1 MGSMGIAPPASE
13 PIAIIGLSC
22 KFAGDASNPEALWQL
37 LAEKRSAWSEIP
49 SSRFNAKGA
58 YHPNPEKLGTTNV
71 LGGHFIEDDIALFDA
86 PFFNLS
92 AEYAA
97 AFDPQFRL
105 QLESAYEALEN
116 AGLLL
121 ASVAGSKTSVYA
133 GLWKQDYKDNLMR
146 DEDNLPRYCATG
158 TGSSFAANRISHFF
172 DLRGASMT
180 IDTACST
187 SLVALHQ
194 AVQSLRNRESDMAI
208 VGGSNLML
216 NPDTFKTMASAGFL
230 SADGKS
236 YAFDSRANGYG
247 RGEGVATII
256 VKRLVDAHAAGDPV
270 RAVVRETA
278 VNQDGKTESITT
290 PSQAAQV
297 ELMRECYQ
305 RAELDPQDTQ
315 YFEAHG
321 TGTFVGDPIEAGAV
335 AAVFQKGRSAEQALR
350 IGSIK
355 TNIGHTEVTSG
366 LAGIIKVILAMEKS
380 IIPPSINFKKSN
392 EKIPL
397 DKWRLKLVRDV
408 EEWPVGPWGVRRA
421 SINNFG
427 YGGTNAHV
435 VMEDGDSW
443 GRGRTEPPPRPV
455 NESRWGML
463 VLSAKT
469 KKACE
474 NMVSNLMKYLER
486 HESTKGVE
494 ELLEA
499 MIYTLGQHRSV
510 FSWIATHPISLT
522 SGLDDAKNALG
533 SPQFKSVRTSRPPRI
548 GFVFTGQGAQ
558 WHAMGRELI
567 SGYPTFRE
575 SLEDADLCL
584 CRLGAEWSLLEEL
597 QRDAEHSRV
606 NDASISIPICVALQI
621 ALVQLLRAWGIV
633 PTAVTSHSSGEIA
646 AAYAVGALNMES
658 AMAVAYHRTVL
669 TANENLHR
677 TIKGGM
683 VAVGVGVEQTETY
696 LARLTGGNRARAA
709 CINSPSSVTVAGDV
723 SAVQEIEDMMK
734 ADGIFARR
742 LRVDT
747 GYHSHHMESVAEPYR
762 KALCNS
768 QLEGETIRE
777 QTSINSSSP
786 VTGGRIFDAEELSQ
800 PAHWVDSMVKPVLFV
815 DAFQDMILGDF
826 DPSGS
831 SVDVIVE
838 VGPHTALGSGI
849 KEIMAL
855 PAFNALQLPYYGCLV
870 RNTDARYSMQH
881 LAAKLL
887 REGQPLDMAAINFPQ
902 KIPPQIGVL
911 TDLPSYPWVHQTRYW
926 QESRFNRAIRNR
938 SQPQHEFL
946 GSVASWAN
954 PASPSWRH
962 IVRADDSSW
971 LRDHV
976 IESSIVYPG
985 AGFVCLAIEAIAQMA
1000 TIQGNDRLITGFCL
1014 RDIEIQMA
1022 FVVPDNADGIEI
1034 QTILSSVGDKAV
1046 GSKDWKKFE
1055 IVSTTAEGKWT
1066 QHAQGLIVTEFDSV
1080 DTTTV
1085 ANANNKPSGY
1095 TRCFDPE
1102 DFYTNLRRIGLKQG
1116 PKFQNIKSIV
1126 QSSQTKYSMATFVIA
1141 DTNVAETSSSHL
1153 IHPTTLT
1160 SIVQAAYTAL
1170 PRAGSQ
1176 LENAMMPT
1184 SIQKLWVSNQ
1194 ISHEPGHLLRAS
1206 TSLDR
1211 ADRQSVRANVSV
1223 INGNEMGTASS
1234 VVKIEGLILQSFG
1247 GGVSPGSHDKPWE
1260 EDVCSK
1266 LEWALDMSLA
1276 NPANIRSIKHELA
1289 RNLDPEETHTIMDLR
1304 RTCIYFMH
1312 DALTAL
1318 CPSEVQQLHKHNKK
1332 YYSWLQAQVNLAAAG
1347 QLGLGCTQWAYDN
1360 ASERQDRIQAAKSSS
1375 VNGEMVC
1382 QLGPHLAPILCGKQP
1397 PLELMME
1404 NRLLY
1409 KYYKNMLKI
1418 DRSFEHTAALLK
1430 QLVHKNPRA
1439 RILEIGAGTGGGTRY
1454 MLPTLGTTATG
1465 GPLASLYHFT
1475 DVSAAF
1481 FAAASE
1487 EFSEWADLLQFDK
1500 LDIETDPASQG
1511 FEIGG
1516 YDIVIACQVLHATQ
1530 SMANTMV
1537 NVRKLMKPGGTLLLV
1552 ETTKDQVDVQFVFG
1566 LLPGWWLS
1574 EEKERHSS
1582 PSLSIPFWHQILQG
1596 AGFTG
1601 VDLELHDCESE
1612 DMYSMSTIMSTS
1624 LPTQPPRLP
1633 PGEDVVIV
1641 TSNRNPPQQGWLDSL
1656 LDSYRGRVPGKSLPT
1671 LHNLETASTEVYAG
1685 KICICIAEAAA
1696 QPLLH
1701 NLDPVEWEGIKAM
1714 ATACKGLLWITRG
1727 GLDTCEKPESGLAAG
1742 FLRTLRNEYVG
1753 RRFLALD
1760 LDPTTPV
1767 WSDLCIPAIVQ
1778 VLETCFGDLNSSIVD
1793 DPSPKEFEYMER
1805 NGSLLVPRFF
1815 KDIDRNK
1822 AIFPD
1827 QIDYSAPENISIEP
1841 FQQSARPISLQVGVP
1856 GMLDTL
1862 VFADDERP
1870 CCHSDALAADIIE
1883 IDPRAFG
1890 VNSRDVMVAMGQV
1903 EERLMGLECAGTITK
1918 VGVRAASQ
1926 GFVIGDPVMCLLS
1939 GPFSNRVYVEWTKV
1953 VAIPADLSFEE
1964 AASIPLAFTTAYY
1977 SLNEVAR
1984 LKRGQSVL
1992 IHAAAG
1998 GVGQAAIVLAQYV
2011 GATVFTTVGSPE
2023 KRSLLTDNYGV
2034 VAEHIFSSRDTS
2046 FAQGVLAAT
2055 DGRGVDVILNSLAGS
2070 LMQASF
2076 NLLAPFGH
2084 FIEIGKSD
2092 VERNSSLEMRTFA
2105 RHASFSSVDMLAMLR
2120 LRGDDVSCMLAE
2132 VARLAVNK
2140 VVRPIK
2146 PLTVYPISEVTK
2158 AFQLLQ
2164 AGKHSGKVVLS
2175 ISPEESVALLP
2186 QRPNV
2191 RLSANASYLLVGD
2204 IVQSIA
2210 IWMIEHGA
2218 KNLILLSDSAVE
2230 VDSMTGFAEQ
2240 IQQAGC
2246 RVKATG
2252 CDVSSSLELQRT
2264 FGVFQHEG
2272 FPPIRGIVHGGIIH
2286 NVRLSENKAPT
2297 TVSCFRA
2304 DLFFEQE
2311 SILEQMSL
2319 REYNSAILPNISGTW
2334 NLHCQFP
2341 HTDEID
2347 FFILLSSNTGIL
2359 GNAGQASHTVVHT
2372 YQDALAR
2379 WRVARGL
2386 PCVSIDLTMVKSV
2399 GTQKGMA
2406 EAAGMKARMAK
2417 LGHSWLDEYV
2427 MGDVLESAILQ
2438 PHPQIIVGING
2449 GPGVHWDG
2457 DSPSQLGR
2465 DARFTALQHGQ
2476 QKQQQNGNRNR
2487 ADDDS
2492 LIIQLAEAGTRAEA
2506 EVLVGEAIAQKLT
2519 DIFAIPMEDVDM
2531 TKAPTEY
2538 GVDSLVAV
2546 ELRNML
2552 IHQVGSEVAS
2562 FDILQGV
2569 SLGKLAIEAT
2579 AKSRH
2584 VNSELQSS
2592 SS

>member
-1 MGSMGIAPPASE
+1 MGSMGIVPPASE
-13 PIAIIGLSC
+13 PIAVIGLSC

-71 LGGHFIEDDIALFDA
+71 IGGHFINEDIALFDA

-97 AFDPQFRL
+97 ALDPQFRL

-116 AGLLL
+116 AGIPL

-216 NPDTFKTMASAGFL
+216 NPDTFKTVASAGFL

-247 RGEGVATII
+247 RGEGAATII
-256 VKRLVDAHAAGDPV
+256 VKRLVDALAAGDPV

-305 RAELDPQDTQ
+305 RAEIDPRDTQ

-350 IGSIK
+350 LGSVK

-366 LAGIIKVILAMEKS
+366 LAGIIKVILAMEKCK
-380 IIPPSINFKKSN
+380 IPPSINFKKSN

-397 DKWRLKLVRDV
+397 DKWKLKLVRDV
-408 EEWPVGPWGVRRA
+408 EEWSVGPGGVKRA

-435 VMEDGDSW
+435 VMEDGESW
-443 GRGRTEPPPRPV
+443 MHRHTESTSRPG
-455 NESRWGML
+455 NESRWGVL

-469 KKACE
+469 EKACE
-474 NMVSNLMKYLER
+474 NMVANLRKYLDSHDR
-486 HESTKGVE
+486 LKSVE
-494 ELLEA
+494 EWLETL
-499 MIYTLGQHRSV
+499 IYTLGQRRSV
-510 FSWIATHPISLT
+510 FSWIATHPVSLT
-522 SGLDDAKNALG
+522 SGLDDVKSALD
-533 SPQFKSVRTSRPPRI
+533 SPQFKVVRTSRPPRI

-558 WHAMGRELI
+558 WHAMGLELI

-584 CRLGAEWSLLEEL
+584 GRLGAKWSLLKEL

-621 ALVQLLRAWGIV
+621 ALVQLLRAWGII

-669 TANENLHR
+669 TADENLHR
-677 TIKGGM
+677 TIEGGM
-683 VAVGVGVEQTETY
+683 VAVGIGVEQTKTY
-696 LARLTGGNRARAA
+696 LAKLTGGNKATAA

-747 GYHSHHMESVAEPYR
+747 AYHSHHMESVAEPYR
-762 KALCNS
+762 KTLSNS
-768 QLEGETIRE
+768 KLAGESIGE
-777 QTSINSSSP
+777 QTSIKSSSP
-786 VTGGRIFDAEELSQ
+786 VTGGRILDADQLSQ
-800 PAHWVDSMVKPVLFV
+800 PGHWVDSMVQPVLFL

-838 VGPHTALGSGI
+838 IGPHTALGSGI

-855 PAFNALQLPYYGCLV
+855 PAFNSLQLPYYGCIV

-887 REGQPLDMAAINFPQ
+887 REGQPLDMAAINFPH
-902 KIPPQIGVL
+902 KIPQQIGLL
-911 TDLPSYPWVHQTRYW
+911 TDLPSYPWAHQTRYW

-938 SQPQHEFL
+938 SRPQHEFL

-954 PASPSWRH
+954 PASPSWRQ
-962 IVRADDSSW
+962 IVRADDNSW

-976 IESSIVYPG
+976 VESSIVYPG
-985 AGFVCLAIEAIAQMA
+985 AGFVCLAIEAMSQMA
-1000 TIQGNDRLITGFCL
+1000 TIQGDDRLITGFRL
-1014 RDIEIQMA
+1014 RDIQIQMA
-1022 FVVPDNADGIEI
+1022 LVVPDTADGIEI
-1034 QTILSSVGDKAV
+1034 QIILSSVGDKAV
-1046 GSKDWKKFE
+1046 GSQDCKKFE
-1055 IVSTTAEGKWT
+1055 VVSTTAEGKWT
-1066 QHAQGLIVTEFDSV
+1066 QHAHGEIVSEFESV
-1080 DTTTV
+1080 DMTTI

-1095 TRCFDPE
+1095 TRSFDPE

-1116 PKFQNIKSIV
+1116 PNFQNIRSIV
-1126 QSSQTKYSMATFVIA
+1126 YSPTEDVVTTFVIA
-1141 DTNVAETSSSHL
+1141 DTDVAENSPSHL

-1184 SIQKLWVSNQ
+1184 SIQKLWVSSQ
-1194 ISHEPGHLLRAS
+1194 ISHEPGHLFKAS
-1206 TSLDR
+1206 TSLGR

-1223 INGNEMGTASS
+1223 TNGNEMGMTSP
-1234 VVKIEGLILQSFG
+1234 VVKIEGLMLQSFG
-1247 GGVSPGSHDKPWE
+1247 GGVSPGWHDKPWE
-1260 EDVCSK
+1260 KDVCSK

-1276 NPANIRSIKHELA
+1276 TLANVRSIKHELA
-1289 RNLDPEETHTIMDLR
+1289 RSLDPKETDTIMDLR
-1304 RTCIYFMH
+1304 RTSIYFMH

-1332 YYSWLQAQVNLAAAG
+1332 YYSWLKAQVDLAAAG
-1347 QLGLGCTQWAYDN
+1347 QLGPGSSQWVHDN
-1360 ASERQDRIQAAKSSS
+1360 ASERQDRIEAARSSS
-1375 VNGEMVC
+1375 ANGEMVC
-1382 QLGPHLAPILCGKQP
+1382 QLGPHLAAILCGKQA

-1404 NRLLY
+1404 DRLLY

-1465 GPLASLYHFT
+1465 GPLASIYHFT
-1475 DVSAAF
+1475 DVSAGF
-1481 FAAASE
+1481 FAAATE
-1487 EFSEWADLLQFDK
+1487 EFSDWTDLLQFDK
-1500 LDIETDPASQG
+1500 LDVEMDPASQG
-1511 FEIGG
+1511 FEMGG
-1516 YDIVIACQVLHATQ
+1516 YDIVIACQVLHATK
-1530 SMANTMV
+1530 SMADTMM

-1574 EEKERHSS
+1574 EEKERQSS

-1641 TSNRNPPQQGWLDSL
+1641 TSNQNPPQQGWLDSL
-1656 LDSYRGRVPGKSLPT
+1656 LDNYRGSVPERSTPT
-1671 LHNLETASTEVYAG
+1671 IHNLGTASTGVYAG
-1685 KICICIAEAAA
+1685 KVCICIAEAAA
-1696 QPLLH
+1696 QPVLH

-1727 GLDTCEKPESGLAAG
+1727 GLDTCEKPEFGLAAG
-1742 FLRTLRNEYVG
+1742 LLRTLRNEYVG
-1753 RRFLALD
+1753 RQFLALD
-1760 LDPTTPV
+1760 FDPTTPV

-1778 VLETCFGDLNSSIVD
+1778 VLETCFGDLSSPIVD
-1793 DPSPKEFEYMER
+1793 GSSPKDFEYMER

-1815 KDIDRNK
+1815 KDIDRRK
-1822 AIFPD
+1822 AIFFGP
-1827 QIDYSAPENISIEP
+1827 IDYSAPESIPVEP
-1841 FQQSARPISLQVGVP
+1841 FQQPARPISLQVGIP

-1862 VFADDERP
+1862 VFADDERS
-1870 CCHSDALAADIIE
+1870 CCQSEALAADMVE
-1883 IDPRAFG
+1883 INPRAFG
-1890 VNSRDVMVAMGQV
+1890 VNSRDVMAANGQV
-1903 EERLMGLECAGTITK
+1903 DDRVMGLECAGTITK

-1926 GFVIGDPVMCLLS
+1926 GFAIGDPVMCLLL
-1939 GPFSNRVYVEWTKV
+1939 GPFSSRVYTEWTKV
-1953 VAIPADLSFEE
+1953 VAIPASLSFEE
-1964 AASIPLAFTTAYY
+1964 AASIPFAFTTAYY
-1977 SLNEVAR
+1977 CLNELAR
-1984 LKRGQSVL
+1984 LKCGQSIL
-1992 IHAAAG
+1992 IHAAAE
-1998 GVGQAAIVLAQYV
+1998 GVGQAAIVLAQHV
-2011 GATVFTTVGSPE
+2011 GATVFATVSSPE
-2023 KRSLLTDNYGV
+2023 KRALLIKDYGIA
-2034 VAEHIFSSRDTS
+2034 AEHIFSSRDIL

-2055 DGRGVDVILNSLAGS
+2055 DGRGVDVILNSLAGP
-2070 LMQASF
+2070 LMQASL

-2084 FIEIGKSD
+2084 LIEIGKSD
-2092 VERNSSLEMRTFA
+2092 LERNSSLEMLTFA
-2105 RHASFSSVDMLAMLR
+2105 QHASFSSVDMLAMLR
-2120 LRGDDVSCMLAE
+2120 LRGDDVSWMLAE
-2132 VARLAVNK
+2132 VTRLAVNK
-2140 VVRPIK
+2140 VVRLIK
-2146 PLTVYPISEVTK
+2146 PLTVYPISQATK
-2158 AFQLLQ
+2158 AFQHLET
-2164 AGKHSGKVVLS
+2164 GKHPGKVVMS
-2175 ISPEESVALLP
+2175 ISPEERVGLVP
-2186 QRPNV
+2186 RRPKV
-2191 RLSANASYLLVGD
+2191 RLSASASYLLVGE
-2204 IVQSIA
+2204 IGQSIT

-2218 KNLILLSDSAVE
+2218 KNLILLSNSPEE
-2230 VDSMTGFAEQ
+2230 VDSMAGFAAQ

-2246 RVKATG
+2246 RVKATS
-2252 CDVSSSLELQRT
+2252 CDVSNSLELQQA
-2264 FGVFQHEG
+2264 FEVIQHEE
-2272 FPPIRGIVHGGIIH
+2272 FPPIRGIIYGGM
-2286 NVRLSENKAPT
+2286 NRKVRLWENKARI
-2297 TVSCFRA
+2297 TVSSFRT
-2304 DLFFEQE
+2304 DLVLEQD
-2311 SILEQMSL
+2311 SILEEMSFQD
-2319 REYNSAILPNISGTW
+2319 YNSAIVPNISGTW
-2334 NLHCQFP
+2334 NIHCQFP
-2341 HTDEID
+2341 VAHELD
-2347 FFILLSSNTGIL
+2347 FFVLLSSNIGIL
-2359 GNAGQASHTVVHT
+2359 GNAGQASHAAGQS
-2372 YQDALAR
+2372 YRDAFAR

-2386 PCVSIDLTMVKSV
+2386 PCVSIDLPMVKSF
-2399 GTQKGMA
+2399 GTQEDMA
-2406 EAAGMKARMAK
+2406 EEAGMRGRMAK

-2438 PHPQIIVGING
+2438 PRSQIIIGING
-2449 GPGVHWDG
+2449 GPGPHWDG

-2465 DARFTALQHGQ
+2465 DARFIALQYGR
-2476 QKQQQNGNRNR
+2476 QKRQQNGKRNR
-2487 ADDDS
+2487 GDDNA
-2492 LIIQLAEAGTRAEA
+2492 LINQLAEATSRAEA
-2506 EVLVGEAIAQKLT
+2506 EVLVGEAMGRKLS
-2519 DIFAIPMEDVDM
+2519 DIFAIPMDDVDM

-2552 IHQVGSEVAS
+2552 MHQVGSEVAS
-2562 FDILQGV
+2562 FDILQSA

-2584 VNSELQSS
+2584 VSSELQ
-2592 SS
+2592 